1 MRVYVRVE
9 SQVLHTSTTMWFAM
23 LQTAG
28 VQYRHVLMPMTPQS
42 QHKFCLLHKVYF
54 SPPMSHALQ
63 LGNVMNAGKPQD
75 QKAAVQASQ
84 GKHTAAAAEIDM
96 TGFGQCIGNG
106 LFWLAPFVLYFLPLS
121 ISGFSLFDNGHLQDG
136 LER

>member
-1 MRVYVRVE
+1 
-9 SQVLHTSTTMWFAM
+9 
-23 LQTAG
+23 
-28 VQYRHVLMPMTPQS
+28 
-42 QHKFCLLHKVYF
+42 
-54 SPPMSHALQ
+54 MSHALQ
-63 LGNVMNAGKPQD
+63 LGNVMNAGKPRD

-84 GKHTAAAAEIDM
+84 GKHMAAAAEIDM